1 MVTFPLRWLIPAA
14 LSLILPLA
22 QAQSAPAGASAP
34 VPLEYRSAFAQ
45 YRKFDESPVGPWT
58 EINSTVGKIGGWR
71 TYAKEARQPETTAG
85 KAAATPTDPGVRG
98 DSSKGMPGSHTGHGV
113 KP

>member
-22 QAQSAPAGASAP
+22 QAQPAPAGASAP
-34 VPLEYRSAFAQ
+34 VPLEYRSALAQ
-45 YRKFDESPVGPWT
+45 YRKFDESPVGPWI

-85 KAAATPTDPGVRG
+85 NPAPPTIDPGVKA
-98 DSSKGMPGSHTGHGV
+98 DSSKGIPGAHTGHGV

>member
-14 LSLILPLA
+14 LSLILPSA
-22 QAQSAPAGASAP
+22 QAQSDPASA
-34 VPLEYRSAFAQ
+34 VAALPLEYRSALAQ
-45 YRKFDESPVGPWT
+45 YRKFDDQPVGSWS

-71 TYAKEARQPETTAG
+71 TYAKEARQPEPADGKTAQP
-85 KAAATPTDPGVRG
+85 PTDPGVKG
-98 DSSKGMPGSHTGHGV
+98 DPAKDMPGSHSGHGR